1 MTWACVPRT
10 ESVQGVAVGWQERD
24 YSDESY
30 GEPVST
36 TGGLRR
42 PPNGTLAL
50 MIIHGAAFVLMLM
63 LRHGNGEAIVAMC
76 ALSGETAHPLGI
88 LLHPLATA
96 DVLRAAF
103 VVLALWSLAG
113 RLEPRM
119 GLLRL
124 VVLYVAGNLVA
135 GGVYFAVARG
145 LPTLATAPLDYPVG
159 ALAALCLTA
168 WRQLRHDLVQLLGR
182 VMSVATIYAI
192 CAGIVVVLAFADA
205 REGAL
210 AWLLAA
216 AAGAGSAPLAA
227 RWSSG
232 PRRPRRVRQVVRP
245 SIPPAIIQPPLD
257 EPDVDDIL
265 AKISREGIGALTDAE
280 RDRLERARRAKLRR
294 SH

>member
-124 VVLYVAGNLVA
+124 VVLYVAGNLMA
-135 GGVYFAVARG
+135 GGVYFGVALG

-168 WRQLRHDLVQLLGR
+168 WRQLRHDLVQVLGR
-182 VMSVATIYAI
+182 VMSIATIYAI
-192 CAGIVVVLAFADA
+192 CAGIVVVLAFAGA

-245 SIPPAIIQPPLD
+245 SIPPAIIQPPPD

>member
-1 MTWACVPRT
+1 M
-10 ESVQGVAVGWQERD
+10 QGVAVGWQERD

-182 VMSVATIYAI
+182 VMSVATIYTI

>member
-1 MTWACVPRT
+1 MCVPRW

-36 TGGLRR
+36 AGGLRR

-63 LRHGNGEAIVAMC
+63 LRHGNGAAIVSMC
-76 ALSGETAHPLGI
+76 APSAESAHPLGI

-113 RLEPRM
+113 RLEPRL
-119 GLLRL
+119 GLPRL
-124 VVLYVAGNLVA
+124 IVLYVAGNLVA
-135 GGVYFAVARG
+135 GGVYFGVARG

-168 WRQLRHDLVQLLGR
+168 WRQLRHDLVQVLGR

-192 CAGIVVVLAFADA
+192 CAGIVVVLALAGERA
-205 REGAL
+205 GAL

-227 RWSSG
+227 RWSSWQ
-232 PRRPRRVRQVVRP
+232 RRPRRVRRVVRP
-245 SIPPAIIQPPLD
+245 SIPPAIIQPPPD

-265 AKISREGIGALTDAE
+265 AKISREGIDALTDAE

-294 SH
+294 PH